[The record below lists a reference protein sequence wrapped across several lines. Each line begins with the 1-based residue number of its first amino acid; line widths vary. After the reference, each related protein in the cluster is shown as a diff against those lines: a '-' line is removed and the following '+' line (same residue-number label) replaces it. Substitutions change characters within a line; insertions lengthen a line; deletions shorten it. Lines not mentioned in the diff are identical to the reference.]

1 MKKKVLLKS
10 SCFIFGIL
18 ILLGFG
24 YKDEKDTN
32 QVPMSAVSE
41 NAVEASVSK
50 NTVEVTVSEN
60 VSEISAG
67 INATEISAEINA
79 AEINATEISTEKPV
93 SDVKEF
99 YEIFDWESIKQAL
112 FSVFYDDKEIVDAN
126 SRINTGNI
134 QVEYEGEF
142 PEELVEAFAELLYQN
157 NITGNNMN
165 DNDAYHDLLK
175 KYGSEEYL
183 LTVEDW
189 VELYPEAKEHI
200 EEIDSLYD
208 IYKLCDIEQLKRCW
222 KISRFY
228 SKDNREYYI
237 YISEGGS
244 SGNCWADIM
253 EKKGNEIVSAEGHFH
268 MQGGDTG
275 SVIYYE
281 GEYYYVF
288 TEYNYRLKYR
298 DGIRIYRLN
307 SEHLKT
313 DNVLIRC
320 IPEEFEWSEDF
331 ISSEEIK
338 EELSAYV
345 EQIKDEIMDS
355 KYIERGD
362 TRSGFYDFRED
373 DSEVVTESRNVKRG
387 DGSEAVPEIPLTRE
401 DEYYYPCQRI
411 DFANVGVPIY
421 FYKKVSQPERRKPYF
436 IGEFYLYDES
446 GHNVF
451 RLSKEPETT
460 WSDYKPVLV
469 QMWFHE
475 IDGKVYTF
483 EMFHLKGYNYMMS
496 VRLVEGNSITFVG
509 QYFVAPRF
517 CNEITEGG
525 ISGAG

>member
-134 QVEYEGEF
+134 QVEYEGGF

-268 MQGGDTG
+268 MQGG
-275 SVIYYE
+275 
-281 GEYYYVF
+281 
-288 TEYNYRLKYR
+288 RHR
-298 DGIRIYRLN
+298 
-307 SEHLKT
+307 
-313 DNVLIRC
+313 
-320 IPEEFEWSEDF
+320 
-331 ISSEEIK
+331 
-338 EELSAYV
+338 
-345 EQIKDEIMDS
+345 
-355 KYIERGD
+355 
-362 TRSGFYDFRED
+362 
-373 DSEVVTESRNVKRG
+373 
-387 DGSEAVPEIPLTRE
+387 
-401 DEYYYPCQRI
+401 
-411 DFANVGVPIY
+411 
-421 FYKKVSQPERRKPYF
+421 
-436 IGEFYLYDES
+436 
-446 GHNVF
+446 
-451 RLSKEPETT
+451 
-460 WSDYKPVLV
+460 
-469 QMWFHE
+469 
-475 IDGKVYTF
+475 
-483 EMFHLKGYNYMMS
+483 
-496 VRLVEGNSITFVG
+496 
-509 QYFVAPRF
+509 
-517 CNEITEGG
+517 
-525 ISGAG
+525 